1 MIDSIVEVLSKVL
14 LGIEFLS
21 ALIAFLYFFKLKN
34 TYWKWFYLYLI
45 FIFFQEFYWFFNS
58 SLFGNTKQDY
68 FTYIGIPVQY
78 LFLFWLYALKSI
90 RSKNIFLICLIVY
103 ISTYFPFE
111 LYYKEVNAVYSLN
124 LTVGTLLLTFLVVL
138 EFRKQIKTDDIL
150 KFKENEM
157 FYINAG
163 VVLFYIGTYPFFAFY
178 NTLLKEPF
186 IGLGNFYYIY
196 FKVSVCLM
204 YLLFIASLVWGKHQ
218 LK

>member
-157 FYINAG
+157 
-163 VVLFYIGTYPFFAFY
+163 L
-178 NTLLKEPF
+178 E
-186 IGLGNFYYIY
+186 
-196 FKVSVCLM
+196 
-204 YLLFIASLVWGKHQ
+204 
-218 LK
+218 